1 MRHDLLIYDAVF
13 CRKSVTVMDISSRS
27 FGIVSGRNV
36 CLLYVLTR
44 NIQTKKEKTMSTTVS
59 VLTAISLITKL
70 LLLLCLYM

>member
-1 MRHDLLIYDAVF
+1 MRYDLLIYDDVF
-13 CRKSVTVMDISSRS
+13 CRKSVTVMDISRRS

-44 NIQTKKEKTMSTTVS
+44 DIQTTKEKTMSTTVS

-70 LLLLCLYM
+70 LLLCLYM